1 MISFFSDSFLIDCV
15 TIKALPHISLKV
27 LIEVEPKATGKIRDT
42 IRNELKMSKD
52 LKDD

>member
-1 MISFFSDSFLIDCV
+1 MNFIREI
-15 TIKALPHISLKV
+15 A
-27 LIEVEPKATGKIRDT
+27 KATSKIRDT